1 MYKSLLSILENEKA
15 TVEKVNA
22 LIGVRDYHIA
32 ELTKITDDCDDYE
45 MQRRKCHCEGF
56 EAVNA
61 EIETQLEELEKIRS
75 EIRDYLAELFN
86 NRWLRF
92 EMKF

>member
-1 MYKSLLSILENEKA
+1 MYKSLLSILEKEKA

-22 LIGVRDYHIA
+22 LIDVRDYHIA
-32 ELTKITDDCDDYE
+32 ELTKITDDCGDYE

-61 EIETQLEELEKIRS
+61 EIKTQLEELEKIRR
-75 EIRDYLAELFN
+75 EIKCSFFME
-86 NRWLRF
+86 
-92 EMKF
+92 

>member
-1 MYKSLLSILENEKA
+1 MYKSLLHILENEKA

-22 LIGVRDYHIA
+22 LIEVQHYHIA
-32 ELTKITDDCDDYE
+32 EITKITDDCDDYE

-61 EIETQLEELEKIRS
+61 EIITQLEELEKIRY
-75 EIRDYLAELFN
+75 EMRVYLIT
-86 NRWLRF
+86 

>member
-1 MYKSLLSILENEKA
+1 MYKSLLSILEKEKA

-22 LIGVRDYHIA
+22 LIDVRDYHIA

-45 MQRRKCHCEGF
+45 MQRKKCHCKGF

-61 EIETQLEELEKIRS
+61 EIQTQLEELEKIRS
-75 EIRDYLAELFN
+75 EMRFYLIAN
-86 NRWLRF
+86 

>member
-32 ELTKITDDCDDYE
+32 ELTKILDDCDDYE

-61 EIETQLEELEKIRS
+61 EIQTQLEELEKIRS
-75 EIRDYLAELFN
+75 EIRDYLAGLFN
-86 NRWLRF
+86 NQWLRF

>member
-1 MYKSLLSILENEKA
+1 MYKSLLSILEKEKA

-32 ELTKITDDCDDYE
+32 ELTKMTDDCDDYE
-45 MQRRKCHCEGF
+45 MQRRKRHCEGF

-61 EIETQLEELEKIRS
+61 EIETQLEGLEKIRH

>member
-22 LIGVRDYHIA
+22 LIGARDYHIA
-32 ELTKITDDCDDYE
+32 ELTKMTDDCDDYE
-45 MQRRKCHCEGF
+45 MQRRKHHCEVF

-61 EIETQLEELEKIRS
+61 EIQTQLEELDKIRS
-75 EIRDYLAELFN
+75 EIRVYSAELFN
-86 NRWLRF
+86 NR
-92 EMKF
+92 